1 MNEEKK
7 NFIDFVRA
15 AKKSK
20 RLTKE
25 FMAIKKEKELKEF
38 FVKEGYKA
46 ITLKECEKL
55 LHYRKHMPHDIK
67 KMIDEKG
74 SY

>member
-1 MNEEKK
+1 MKEEKK

-15 AKKSK
+15 AKTSK

-25 FMAIKKEKELKEF
+25 FMAFKKEKELKAF
-38 FVKEGYKA
+38 FVREGYKA

-55 LHYRKHMPHDIK
+55 IHYKRHLPRDIK